1 MDQWNPA
8 GRFLAKKFHFRPRG
22 EILDRLPARSVV
34 MMEHFGQNMIGINS
48 INHLLL
54 DRLEEE
60 SYADFDSF
68 KNKIW
73 FVIS

>member
-1 MDQWNPA
+1 MDQRNPA

-54 DRLEEE
+54 DRLVEE

-68 KNKIW
+68 KNKI
-73 FVIS
+73 